1 MHRAVKTPLE
11 VAPTALAQTTRESTG
26 NSAAI
31 IIVIIINF
39 LTPVLNSQGT
49 KKLRYAIQKSTKL
62 LLLLLLL
69 LLWNCCWRCPES
81 HSRQSCSRD
90 LVLTYNN

>member
-1 MHRAVKTPLE
+1 MTLVHNVSSINI
-11 VAPTALAQTTRESTG
+11 VVVIIV
-26 NSAAI
+26 NI
-31 IIVIIINF
+31 IIF
-39 LTPVLNSQGT
+39 LTPVLNSQGM

-62 LLLLLLL
+62 LLLQLLL
-69 LLWNCCWRCPES
+69 LLWNCCWRSPES